1 MGALEALSARWRGV
15 SVEQEASLT
24 FAGRRSKSIDARCP
38 KVASPGIGGARAA
51 GKDGYGMA
59 VNGKNLTGL
68 DKLVRIAEVAESDRG
83 SELSSTNF
91 YAALKG
97 GSEGFKGLAA
107 ADLAAALDHVRR
119 QAVDENAG
127 LCEAAGKSVA
137 EATVLGELCGL
148 LSKVSEAAEAH
159 AGDAYACVSAVGG
172 DRGVEPAGKALVLAL
187 APTIRAA
194 ADERDRIAAAAGQ
207 AEGAEGEGAG
217 EDRQRPVVFLSEPP
231 EAFDDSAA
239 GAAFVMAALEDEDEP
254 IDAEGPSP
262 EPGAEVAPEPEEE
275 PEVSEPAPA
284 PVAAP
289 APAREKSQDM
299 AALLADVLS
308 HAEAAIGLD
317 VELTVAQYAE
327 VYGIDGDAES
337 IRRHLG
343 SRIAAYCKLGKL

>member
-194 ADERDRIAAAAGQ
+194 AEERDRIAAAAGQ
-207 AEGAEGEGAG
+207 AEGAG

-239 GAAFVMAALEDEDEP
+239 GAAFVMAALEDEDEDEP
-254 IDAEGPSP
+254 VEAESSSP
-262 EPGAEVAPEPEEE
+262 EPGAESAPEPVQDSETPE
-275 PEVSEPAPA
+275 PEPA

-343 SRIAAYCKLGKL
+343 SRIAAYCKLGKF

>member
-15 SVEQEASLT
+15 SAEQEASLT

-107 ADLAAALDHVRR
+107 ADIADALDHVRR

-194 ADERDRIAAAAGQ
+194 AEERDRIAAAAGQ
-207 AEGAEGEGAG
+207 AEGAG

-239 GAAFVMAALEDEDEP
+239 GAAFVMAALEDEDEDEP
-254 IDAEGPSP
+254 VEAESSSP
-262 EPGAEVAPEPEEE
+262 EPGAESAPEPVQDSETPE
-275 PEVSEPAPA
+275 PEPA

-327 VYGIDGDAES
+327 VYGSDGDAES

-343 SRIAAYCKLGKL
+343 SRIAAYCKLGKF

>member
-107 ADLAAALDHVRR
+107 ADIADALDHVRR

-194 ADERDRIAAAAGQ
+194 AEERDRIAAAAGQ
-207 AEGAEGEGAG
+207 AEGAG

-239 GAAFVMAALEDEDEP
+239 GAAFVMAALEDEDEDEP
-254 IDAEGPSP
+254 VEAESSSP
-262 EPGAEVAPEPEEE
+262 EPGAESAPEPVQDSETPE
-275 PEVSEPAPA
+275 PEPA

-343 SRIAAYCKLGKL
+343 SRIAAYCKLGKF

>member
-15 SVEQEASLT
+15 SAEQEASLT

-38 KVASPGIGGARAA
+38 KVASQGIGGARAA

-107 ADLAAALDHVRR
+107 ADIADALDHVRR

-194 ADERDRIAAAAGQ
+194 AEERDRIAAAAGQ
-207 AEGAEGEGAG
+207 AEGAG

-239 GAAFVMAALEDEDEP
+239 GAAFVMAALEDEDEDEP
-254 IDAEGPSP
+254 VEAESSSP
-262 EPGAEVAPEPEEE
+262 EPGAESAPEPVQDSETPE
-275 PEVSEPAPA
+275 PEPA

-343 SRIAAYCKLGKL
+343 SRIAAYCKLGKF

>member
-15 SVEQEASLT
+15 SAEQEASLT

-107 ADLAAALDHVRR
+107 ADIADALDHVRR

-194 ADERDRIAAAAGQ
+194 AEERDRIAAAAGQ
-207 AEGAEGEGAG
+207 AEGAG

-239 GAAFVMAALEDEDEP
+239 GAAFVMAALEDEDEDEP
-254 IDAEGPSP
+254 VEAESSSP
-262 EPGAEVAPEPEEE
+262 EPGAESAPEPVQDSETPE
-275 PEVSEPAPA
+275 PEPA

-343 SRIAAYCKLGKL
+343 SRIAAYCKLGKF

>member
-15 SVEQEASLT
+15 SAEQEASLT

-194 ADERDRIAAAAGQ
+194 AEERDRIAAAAGQ
-207 AEGAEGEGAG
+207 AEGAG

-239 GAAFVMAALEDEDEP
+239 GAAFVMAALEDEDEDEP
-254 IDAEGPSP
+254 VEAESSSP
-262 EPGAEVAPEPEEE
+262 EPGAESAPEPVQDSETPE
-275 PEVSEPAPA
+275 PEPA

-343 SRIAAYCKLGKL
+343 SRIAAYCKLGKF